1 MQIESFRGGIC
12 LKRVLLTGASGF
24 IGFHCL
30 KYFLEKT
37 DWFVV
42 CLDSFR
48 HKGTYSRLSEITP
61 NPDRFIVLKHDL
73 TVPIDET
80 LENKITNRSISSGGL
95 ASSDIDI
102 IINMASDSAVE
113 RSIHSP
119 DLCWK
124 NNCDLILNVLEF
136 ARKIKPK
143 IFFQVS
149 SDEVY
154 GDCPDGKSHS
164 EWDVILPSNPYAAS
178 KAAQEALAISYYRTY
193 GLPVVIT
200 NTMNTIGTCQDKEKF
215 LPKIIWK
222 IATGQEMEIYAD
234 LVDDVYKIGTRFY
247 LHAENHADVFVWLAD
262 KPVASYLGGKPRPDR
277 YNVVGD
283 KEFNNLEFAQI
294 VAKIMGKKLKYK
306 LVKSESARP
315 GYDRR
320 YALDGSKLKT
330 MGWSPPVNF
339 EDGLENIIKW
349 TLDHPWWI

>member
-1 MQIESFRGGIC
+1 M
-12 LKRVLLTGASGF
+12 RVLLTGASGF

-30 KYFLEKT
+30 KYFLKNT

-48 HKGTYSRLSEITP
+48 HKGTYSRLSEIP
-61 NPDRFIVLKHDL
+61 LDPSRFLVLKHDL
-73 TVPIDET
+73 TVPIDEVLT
-80 LENKITNRSISSGGL
+80 NKISNRIINDSNVCCEN
-95 ASSDIDI
+95 IDI
-102 IINMASDSAVE
+102 IVNMASDSAVE
-113 RSIHSP
+113 RSVSNP
-119 DLCWK
+119 EACWK
-124 NNCDLILNVLEF
+124 NNCDLIYNVLEF

-154 GDCPDGKSHS
+154 GDCPEGDSHS

-178 KAAQEALAISYYRTY
+178 KAAQEALAISYFRTY
-193 GLPVVIT
+193 GVPVVLT

-222 IATGQEMEIYAD
+222 IATDQEMEIYAD
-234 LVDDVYKIGTRFY
+234 FNDSKEIKIGTRFY
-247 LHAENHADVFVWLAD
+247 LHAENHADVFVWLSN
-262 KPVASYLGGKPRPDR
+262 KPVSSYAEGASRPDR
-277 YNVVGD
+277 YNIVGD
-283 KEFNNLEFAQI
+283 IELNNLEFAQL
-294 VAKIMGKKLKYK
+294 VAKLMGKKLKYR

-320 YALDGSKLKT
+320 YALDGSKLKN
-330 MGWSPPVNF
+330 MGWNPPVKF
-339 EDGLENIIKW
+339 EAGLEKIIKW